1 MAAAAASVVA
11 VAEHAALAR
20 LVAGLAAAEAAV
32 VPAAAASMV
41 ARVARGK
48 IHKRGI
54 CSAGSWLPG
63 CWGTSR
69 DTLRRRSR
77 SGIRSSMQLVVA
89 MAVGSLEAAVESVA
103 LARSAAIPA
112 AAAAVEA
119 AASMVARVARGKR
132 STPDICSV
140 GSWLPGC

>member
-1 MAAAAASVVA
+1 
-11 VAEHAALAR
+11 
-20 LVAGLAAAEAAV
+20 
-32 VPAAAASMV
+32 
-41 ARVARGK
+41 
-48 IHKRGI
+48 
-54 CSAGSWLPG
+54 
-63 CWGTSR
+63 
-69 DTLRRRSR
+69 
-77 SGIRSSMQLVVA
+77 MQLVVA